1 MTSQRFV
8 ALAAAKFLSALV
20 VLFAV
25 TLTAEPL
32 LRGHSLPASLRAV
45 SIRLLVAEPL
55 LLTLGFAVALWLL
68 RSRLPHAE
76 SPSLVRCALAA
87 ALAVLALGVTSVF
100 AQGSHLPLIISAS
113 VGAGLVAGA
122 ALAVASNPRRS
133 TQSSLPA

>member
-1 MTSQRFV
+1 MTSQRLV
-8 ALAAAKFLSALV
+8 AMAAAKFLSALV

-32 LRGHSLPASLRAV
+32 LRGHSLQMSLRAV

-55 LLTLGFAVALWLL
+55 LLTLGFAVALWLF

-76 SPSLVRCALAA
+76 SPSLVRCVLAA
-87 ALAVLALGVTSVF
+87 GFAVLALGVTSVF

-113 VGAGLVAGA
+113 VGAGLVAGG
-122 ALAVASNPRRS
+122 ALAVASTVGRS